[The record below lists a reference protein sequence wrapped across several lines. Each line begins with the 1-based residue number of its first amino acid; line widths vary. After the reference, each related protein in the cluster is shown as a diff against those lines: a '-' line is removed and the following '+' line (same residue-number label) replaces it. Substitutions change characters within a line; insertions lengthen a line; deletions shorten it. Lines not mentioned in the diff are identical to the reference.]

1 MIVAIDVPA
10 ASGKGTLARRLA
22 VAYGLAHLDS
32 GLLYRAAAWR
42 ALAAG
47 ADPDDPDQA
56 ETAARAVVPDDL
68 ARPQLRGDDVARA
81 ASKVAAIPGVRAAFL
96 EFQRRLA
103 HTPPGAVI
111 DGRDIGT
118 VVCPDAEVK
127 MFVTADVET
136 RADRRFKE
144 LRERGEPVIYA
155 AVLRD
160 MKQRDDRDSRRAVA
174 PLVPAVDA
182 FVLDSS
188 GMDADEVYR
197 LALDF
202 ITDRTGQSPPC
213 PDLRSA
219 P

>member
-1 MIVAIDVPA
+1 MIIAIDGPA

-22 VAYGLAHLDS
+22 HAYGLQHLDS
-32 GLLYRAAAWR
+32 GMLYRAAAWR
-42 ALAAG
+42 VLAAD
-47 ADPDDPDQA
+47 ADPDDPEQA
-56 ETAARAVVPDDL
+56 AAAALAVVPEDL
-68 ARPQLRGDDVARA
+68 SRPELRADDVAKA
-81 ASKVAAIPGVRAAFL
+81 ASKVAAIPAVRAAFL
-96 EFQRRLA
+96 AFQRRLA
-103 HTPPGAVI
+103 HADPGAVI

-118 VVCPDAEVK
+118 VVCPDADAK

-136 RADRRFKE
+136 RAARRFKE
-144 LRERGEPVIYA
+144 LRGRGEPAIYA

-160 MKQRDDRDSRRAVA
+160 MKQRDDRDSRRAIA

-188 GMDADEVYR
+188 GIDADDVYR

-202 ITDRTGQSPPC
+202 VIDRTGLSPSC
-213 PDLRSA
+213 PDLRST

>member
-1 MIVAIDVPA
+1 MIIAIDGPA

-22 VAYGLAHLDS
+22 EAYGLAHLDS
-32 GLLYRAAAWR
+32 GMLYRAAAWR
-42 ALAAG
+42 VLTGA

-56 ETAARAVVPDDL
+56 TAAAQAVVTEDL
-68 ARPQLRGDDVARA
+68 TRPELRADDVAKA
-81 ASKVAAIPGVRAAFL
+81 ASKVAAIPAVRAAFL
-96 EFQRRLA
+96 DFQRRLA

-118 VVCPDAEVK
+118 VVCPDAAVK
-127 MFVTADVET
+127 IFVTADVET

-144 LRERGEPVIYA
+144 LRARGEPVIYA

-188 GMDADEVYR
+188 GIDADDVYR

-202 ITDRTGQSPPC
+202 IIDRTGQSPPC
-213 PDLRSA
+213 RDLHSA

>member
-1 MIVAIDVPA
+1 MIIAIDGPA

-68 ARPQLRGDDVARA
+68 TRPQLRGDDVAKA
-81 ASKVAAIPGVRAAFL
+81 ASKVAAIPGVRTAFL

>member
-1 MIVAIDVPA
+1 MIVAIDGPA

-68 ARPQLRGDDVARA
+68 TRPQLRGDDVAKA
-81 ASKVAAIPGVRAAFL
+81 ASKVAAIPGVRTAFL